1 MYEYDI
7 RIGYSRVDE
16 EEKLS
21 IPAMIDIMQD
31 SSTFQSED
39 LGLGI
44 SYCREKKVF
53 WVLNSWQVEID
64 RYPELCEKVT
74 VFTFPVDF
82 NSFVGKRC
90 FGIRSGND
98 IIVRAYT
105 VWALLDTEKFR
116 PTPLTQD
123 MLERYETEESLPMG
137 KILRKIRVP
146 DGGMQA
152 TPMTVEAIHLDAN
165 HHVNNGKFVAIAA
178 SYVPGGRHW
187 TGFRAQYLAQAF
199 LGDTIYPRVFD
210 LGEDGYIVS
219 LENGD
224 GAPYAVMEFK

>member
-64 RYPELCEKVT
+64 RYPDLCEKVT

-116 PTPLTQD
+116 PIPLTQD

>member
-1 MYEYDI
+1 MYKYDI
-7 RIGYSRVDE
+7 RIGYSQVDE
-16 EEKLS
+16 EQKLS
-21 IPAMIDIMQD
+21 IPALIDILQD

-39 LGLGI
+39 LGLGL
-44 SYCREKKVF
+44 SYCRENKVF

-64 RYPELCEKVT
+64 RIPELCEKVT

-105 VWALLDTEKFR
+105 VWALLNTETFK
-116 PTPLTQD
+116 PAPLTED
-123 MLERYETEESLPMG
+123 MLTKYKTEEQLPMG
-137 KILRKIRVP
+137 KIVRKIRVP
-146 DGGMQA
+146 EGGVQER
-152 TPMTVEAIHLDAN
+152 PMTIEAIHLDAN
-165 HHVNNGKFVAIAA
+165 HHVNNGKFVQIAA
-178 SYVPGGRHW
+178 SYVPGGRAR

>member
-7 RIGYSRVDE
+7 RIGYSQVDE
-16 EEKLS
+16 EQRLS
-21 IPAMIDIMQD
+21 IPALIDILQD

-64 RYPELCEKVT
+64 RLPELCEKVT

-82 NSFVGKRC
+82 NRFVGRRC
-90 FGIRSGND
+90 FGIRVGND
-98 IIVRAYT
+98 TIVRAFT
-105 VWALLDTEKFR
+105 TWALLSTETFK
-116 PTPLTQD
+116 PALLTEE
-123 MLERYETEESLPMG
+123 MIERYQTEEALPMG
-137 KILRKIRVP
+137 KISRKIHVP
-146 DGGMQA
+146 EGGVQA
-152 TPMTVEAIHLDAN
+152 DPMKIEAIHLDAN
-165 HHVNNGKFVAIAA
+165 HHVNNGKFVQIAA
-178 SYVPGGRHW
+178 SYVPGGR
-187 TGFRAQYLAQAF
+187 TCSGFRAQYLNQAF

>member
-16 EEKLS
+16 DEKLS
-21 IPAMIDIMQD
+21 IPAMIDILQD

-39 LGLGI
+39 LGLGV
-44 SYCREKKVF
+44 SYCRDNKVF

-64 RYPELCEKVT
+64 RMPELCERVKI
-74 VFTFPVDF
+74 FTFPVDF
-82 NSFVGKRC
+82 SGFVGKRC
-90 FGIRSGND
+90 FGIRSED
-98 IIVRAYT
+98 DVIVRAYT
-105 VWALLDTEKFR
+105 VWALLDTENFR

-123 MLERYETEESLPMG
+123 MVDRYQTEEPLPMG
-137 KILRKIRVP
+137 KIIRKIRVP
-146 DGGMQA
+146 DGGVQA
-152 TPMTVEAIHLDAN
+152 TPVTIEAIHLDAN

-178 SYVPGGRHW
+178 AYVPGGRTW

-199 LGDTIYPRVFD
+199 LGDVIYPRVFD

>member
-7 RIGYSRVDE
+7 RIGYSQVDE
-16 EEKLS
+16 QENLS
-21 IPAMIDIMQD
+21 IPALIDILQD

-39 LGLGI
+39 LGLGLD
-44 SYCREKKVF
+44 YCREKKVF

-64 RYPELCEKVT
+64 RLPRLCEKVK

-90 FGIRSGND
+90 FGIRSGED

-105 VWALLDTEKFR
+105 VWALLDTEKFK
-116 PTPLTQD
+116 PVPLTQD
-123 MLERYETEESLPMG
+123 MLDRYEIEEALPMG
-137 KILRKIRVP
+137 RIVRKIHVP
-146 DGGMQA
+146 EGGVQER
-152 TPMTVEAIHLDAN
+152 PMTIEAIHLDAN
-165 HHVNNGKFVAIAA
+165 HHVNNGKFVQIAA
-178 SYVPGGRHW
+178 SYVPGGRAR

>member
-16 EEKLS
+16 EQKLS
-21 IPAMIDIMQD
+21 IPALIDIMQD
-31 SSTFQSED
+31 CSTFQSED

-44 SYCREKKVF
+44 SYCREKNVF

-64 RYPELCEKVT
+64 RLPELCEKVT

-82 NSFVGKRC
+82 NRFVGTRC

-98 IIVRAYT
+98 VIVRAYS
-105 VWALLDTEKFR
+105 VWALLDTETYK
-116 PTPLTQD
+116 PAPMTED
-123 MLERYETEESLPMG
+123 MIARYKTEEALPMG
-137 KILRKIRVP
+137 KISRKIRVP
-146 DGGMQA
+146 AGGVQEG
-152 TPMTVEAIHLDAN
+152 PMKIEAIHLDAN
-165 HHVNNGKFVAIAA
+165 HHVNNGKFVQIAA
-178 SYVPGGRHW
+178 SYVPGGKSFA
-187 TGFRAQYLAQAF
+187 GFRAQYLAQAF